1 MEPLITLILP
11 VYNASLTLPRTIE
24 SLLAQT
30 LTDWELLIIND
41 GSTDN
46 SSILCNQYASQDSRI
61 HVFYQ
66 KNAGVAMARQ
76 IGMDIAH
83 GIYSIHID
91 ADDWV

>member
-46 SSILCNQYASQDSRI
+46 SSILCNHLKI
-61 HVFYQ
+61 
-66 KNAGVAMARQ
+66 VAFT
-76 IGMDIAH
+76 
-83 GIYSIHID
+83 YSIKRMRVSLWLD
-91 ADDWV
+91 R